1 MSMKNTPS
9 LVHRFNSVSPYLAAI
24 VSGDEQAIL
33 NLPPDSAADA
43 MLIAAA
49 NGQLNILRCLRKAG
63 YAVPTSALIAA
74 AANGRLEVV
83 RWLHEQGQD
92 ICAMGH
98 QAIQVATRENLLGV
112 VKYLHE
118 SGSDLLAAAS
128 GWQHL
133 VLSRAAKDLV
143 DYLAHHGVAPD
154 GPQLMD
160 LVDAVRTGTYA
171 TVKANICNIDV
182 GQYSALLSRIAAE
195 RGDPGILQLL
205 HQSGCDVVYAD
216 EQIALR
222 VAAAKGHD
230 SILIYLHESGADLH
244 AGSEA
249 ALRMAVENGRLQ
261 AVAFLAERGADI
273 QCIDEDT
280 LELIRLDGHIR
291 TFNYLTDSGLDAIK
305 CHRPAIAAIQEELLS
320 AQPVYRPSK
329 LWEYFNEINLE
340 QLRRSGMH
348 GFKRTINQNYFNFLP
363 YSLFDP
369 QLSRLLRWWLSN
381 LSLTPFK
388 SKAFDPDVIPDSGE
402 LLPVDRRV
410 FTLSHRYR
418 SLSWVARATG
428 VDIGRKVQ
436 LELYRMLLAML
447 SDYADAHDR
456 LNLAQSLPEPRTG
469 SPIDVYIGSRLV
481 SQDLAHSILEC
492 NSILGEIDPD
502 ERGRVTRIAEVGA
515 GYGRLGYV
523 LMKATQCQY
532 LVFDI
537 PPGLHV
543 SQWYLGETFPDKR
556 IFRFRHFDRF
566 ADIVDELSRAD
577 IAFFSPNQIEMF
589 PDGYFDIT
597 ANISS
602 LHELR
607 PDQIDNLLKQIY
619 RVTQRYVYLKQYKEY
634 INPYDGLRLLEDSYS
649 LAPGWKYRYY
659 RDDGVDARFF
669 ETLIEREGTTLPARA
684 LHKPRE
690 TPEPTVSIL
699 LANYNHAK
707 YLHTSLAGICGQTR
721 PAMEIIV
728 VDDGSMDDSIAV
740 VKEFAQRFP
749 NLRLLRNG
757 INRGQHYSIQRALL
771 AARGDFVVWASS
783 DDLLLPNFIEKS
795 LEMLVA
801 HPEAG
806 LCFSRLA
813 VFVDGTTE
821 TRHYT
826 GSTQGAA
833 FDYGSSPRYI
843 SPDELKS
850 ILSRHYLWLSGNTVM
865 ARRRALLEIGGFDS
879 RLKWHGDWFAFYV
892 VALRYGACVIPET
905 LAMMR
910 ERQDTYS
917 KTGIDN
923 PREQTKVLKAL
934 FDTVKSPKYRDLLP
948 VFQGCPSLLGL
959 FGRRALYT
967 AMQNPRHWNLVWP
980 LGWWLIPHYLL
991 RTYGKVRH
999 WLSQRLSQMKLRV
1012 RKLLSQIKLRIRKL
1026 IRH

>member
-1 MSMKNTPS
+1 MSIKNTPS
-9 LVHRFNSVSPYLAAI
+9 LVPRPRSVSPYLAAI
-24 VSGDEQAIL
+24 ISGDEQAIL
-33 NLPPDSAADA
+33 NVPPDSAADA
-43 MLIAAA
+43 MLLAAE
-49 NGQLNILRCLRKAG
+49 NGQLDILRCLHKAG
-63 YAVPTSALIAA
+63 YAAPANALIAA
-74 AANGRLEVV
+74 AANGRLEIV
-83 RWLHEQGQD
+83 RWLHQQGHD
-92 ICAMGH
+92 ICAMDH
-98 QAIQVATRENLLGV
+98 LAIKVATRENQFDV
-112 VKYLHE
+112 VRYLHE
-118 SGSDLLAAAS
+118 NGSDLQAATNS
-128 GWQHL
+128 WQRL
-133 VLSRAAKDLV
+133 VLSRAATELV
-143 DYLAHHGVAPD
+143 DYLARHAVAPA

-160 LVDAVRTGTYA
+160 LLDAIQTGTFA
-171 TVKANICNIDV
+171 SVKACICNIDV
-182 GQYSALLSRIAAE
+182 GFYSGLLSRVAAE

-205 HQSGCDVVYAD
+205 HQSGCDVVHAD

-222 VAAAKGHD
+222 TAAALGHVP
-230 SILIYLHESGADLH
+230 IMIYLHEKGADLR
-244 AGSEA
+244 AGNEA
-249 ALRMAVENGRLQ
+249 ALRMAVENGRLY

-273 QCIDEDT
+273 RCIDQDT
-280 LELIRLDGHIR
+280 LELIRLGGHIR

-305 CHRPAIAAIQEELLS
+305 CHRPAIAAIQEELLA

-329 LWEYFNEINLE
+329 LWEYFNEINME
-340 QLRRSGMH
+340 QLRRGGMH

-369 QLSRLLRWWLSN
+369 QLSRLVRWWLSN

-388 SKAFDPDVIPDSGE
+388 AKAFDPDVIPDSSK

-418 SLSWVARATG
+418 SLSWLARTTG
-428 VDIGRKVQ
+428 IDIGRKVQ
-436 LELYRMLLAML
+436 LELYRMLIAML
-447 SDYADAHDR
+447 ADYTDARDR
-456 LNLAQSLPEPRTG
+456 LNLARNLPEPRTG
-469 SPIDVYIGSRLV
+469 SPIDVYIGTRLV

-492 NSILGEIDPD
+492 NSIIGEIDPE
-502 ERGRVTRIAEVGA
+502 ERSRVTRIAEVGA

-523 LMKATQCQY
+523 LMKAVPCQY
-532 LVFDI
+532 VVFDI
-537 PPGLHV
+537 PPGLYV

-566 ADIVDELSRAD
+566 EDIVDELSQAD
-577 IAFFSPNQIEMF
+577 MAFFSPNQIEMF

-619 RVTQRYVYLKQYKEY
+619 RITRRYVYLKQYKEY
-634 INPYDGLRLLEDSYS
+634 INPYDGLRLLEDSYA

-659 RDDGVDARFF
+659 RDDGVDSRFF
-669 ETLIEREGTTLPARA
+669 ETLIEREGTSLPVPA
-684 LHKPRE
+684 PRK
-690 TPEPTVSIL
+690 TRQAPEPTVSIL
-699 LANYNHAK
+699 LANFNHAK
-707 YLHTSLAGICGQTR
+707 YLRTSLAGICSQTR
-721 PAMEIIV
+721 QAFEIIV
-728 VDDGSMDDSIAV
+728 VDDGSTDDSIAV
-740 VKEFAQRFP
+740 VEEFAQNFP

-771 AARGDFVVWASS
+771 AARGDYIVWAAS
-783 DDLLLPNFIEKS
+783 DDLLLPDFIEKS
-795 LEMLVA
+795 LSMLVA
-801 HPEAG
+801 YPAAG
-806 LCFSRLA
+806 LCFSQLA

-826 GSTQGAA
+826 GKTQGVA

-850 ILSRHYLWLSGNTVM
+850 TLSQHYLWMSGNTVM
-865 ARRRALLEIGGFDS
+865 ARRRALLEIGGFDG

-917 KTGIDN
+917 KTGMDN
-923 PREQTKVLKAL
+923 PQEQMRVLKSL

-959 FGRRALYT
+959 FGRRAFYT
-967 AMQNPRHWNLVWP
+967 AMRNPRHWNLVWP
-980 LGWWLIPHYLL
+980 LGWWLIPRYLL
-991 RTYGKVRH
+991 RTYGKARH
-999 WLSQRLSQMKLRV
+999 QLSVGVNQTKS
-1012 RKLLSQIKLRIRKL
+1012 RIRKL
-1026 IRH
+1026 VGY